1 MYSCLKNY
9 NNIFEDA
16 VTTLK
21 DLKSKFSSGDL
32 TNLMEASSTF
42 KIEKN
47 EKNRWRQTLS
57 TKYAHII
64 YIYIKDNLIILKAH
78 IKCANNSSAH
88 IIWSNKRQ
96 A

>member
-47 EKNRWRQTLS
+47 EKNR
-57 TKYAHII
+57 
-64 YIYIKDNLIILKAH
+64 
-78 IKCANNSSAH
+78 
-88 IIWSNKRQ
+88 
-96 A
+96 